1 MGHFLNVSDWKRK
14 EHFELYRHFA
24 NPFFNVCAE
33 VDVTQLRA
41 RCSEPGGPS
50 FFLAT
55 VYYALRACN
64 NVEAFRMRVRDDRV
78 FVHDRLSI
86 TPTVM
91 RSDDTFGFARLELAS
106 SLQEFETAN
115 QPVLECARQI
125 KPLVLTHPD
134 DDLIY
139 HSTLPWFRFT
149 AFANALNGNADSVP
163 RVVFGKRCQDGAE
176 WKMPVGVEVHHA
188 VVDGLDVGRFYE
200 LFQAGLNNLD

>member
-1 MGHFLNVSDWKRK
+1 MGHFLNIGTWKRR

-24 NPFFNVCAE
+24 NPFFNVCVD
-33 VDVTQLRA
+33 VDVTRLWA
-41 RCSEPGGPS
+41 ACSEPGGPS

-55 VYYALRACN
+55 VFYALRACN
-64 NVEAFRMRVRDDRV
+64 QVEAFRMRVRGDGV

-91 RSDDTFGFARLELAS
+91 RSDDTFGFARLELAP
-106 SLQEFETAN
+106 SLKEFEVAN
-115 QPVLECARQI
+115 QPVLECAREI

-163 RVVFGKRCQDGAE
+163 RVVFGKRSQDGGA

-188 VVDGLDVGRFYE
+188 VVDGLDVARFYE
-200 LFQAGLNNLD
+200 LFQTGLTDLD